1 MHFALPELV
10 GVVGGFCP
18 SSTQA
23 AFHLPFQRLMDW
35 TLAWSQF
42 LDGFFLFR
50 LFFLVEVLEVLD
62 LTLESLNLG
71 VCLVFESFER
81 LDLLI
86 KRLDDLSELS
96 QLMRALC

>member
-1 MHFALPELV
+1 M
-10 GVVGGFCP
+10 
-18 SSTQA
+18 
-23 AFHLPFQRLMDW
+23 PFQRLMDW
-35 TLAWSQF
+35 TLARSQF

-62 LTLESLNLG
+62 LTLESLDLG
-71 VCLVFESFER
+71 VCLIFESFER

-86 KRLDDLSELS
+86 KRLDDLSKPS

>member
-1 MHFALPELV
+1 
-10 GVVGGFCP
+10 
-18 SSTQA
+18 
-23 AFHLPFQRLMDW
+23 MDW

-62 LTLESLNLG
+62 LTLESLDLG
-71 VCLVFESFER
+71 VCLIFESFER

-86 KRLDDLSELS
+86 KRLDDLSKPS

>member
-1 MHFALPELV
+1 
-10 GVVGGFCP
+10 
-18 SSTQA
+18 
-23 AFHLPFQRLMDW
+23 MDW
-35 TLAWSQF
+35 TLAWPQF

-62 LTLESLNLG
+62 LTLESLDLG
-71 VCLVFESFER
+71 VCLIFESFER

-86 KRLDDLSELS
+86 KRLDDLSKPS